1 MVVVLAITILSAIPA
16 WLIFRK
22 QGGVRRGIAA
32 YVTGFLFG
40 VVLSILWAEVM
51 EATAF
56 NIDAGM
62 GVVGAFLGPWFGL
75 GIALAFE
82 SKSREKVTTN

>member
-1 MVVVLAITILSAIPA
+1 MFVVLAIAILSAIPA

-32 YVTGFLFG
+32 YAAGFLVG
-40 VVLSILWAEVM
+40 VVLSILWAEAM

-56 NIDAGM
+56 NINAGM

-75 GIALAFE
+75 ASALAFS
-82 SKSREKVTTN
+82 SKS

>member
-1 MVVVLAITILSAIPA
+1 MFVVLVIAILSAIPA

-32 YVTGFLFG
+32 YVAGFLVG
-40 VVLSILWAEVM
+40 VILSILWAEAM

-56 NIDAGM
+56 NINAGM
-62 GVVGAFLGPWFGL
+62 GVVGAFIGPWFGL
-75 GIALAFE
+75 GIALAL
-82 SKSREKVTTN
+82 TNTN